1 MDGFGN
7 KRSLWRRSL
16 GMALSVSILL
26 AYPAGSQAGFWPTE
40 VAGTPMPSLAP
51 MLEKV
56 MPAVVNIHT
65 SSRIQTADHP
75 LLSDPLFRY
84 FFDLPNSRAQPR
96 EQIQRSL
103 GSGVLMDAAKGYVL
117 TNNHV
122 IKNAQEITI
131 TLADGRNLQARKVGE
146 DAATDIAVVQIPA
159 ERLTALHIGDSDHL
173 RVGDFV
179 VAIGNP
185 FGLGST
191 VTSGIVSAM
200 GRNGL
205 GIEGYEDF
213 IQTDASINPGNS
225 GGALVNLRGE
235 LVGINTAIL
244 ARGGGNVGIGFA
256 IPVNMVRQ
264 IMTQLVDNGEVR
276 RGLLGV
282 QSQDLTADL
291 ATAFGLD
298 RVGGA
303 VVGNVVPGS
312 GAQRAGLRRGD
323 VVIEANG
330 REIRNAATLRNII
343 GLVRVGEEVQIKFI
357 RDGKVQEVKAI
368 VSLPESLR
376 LEGKEAN
383 PRLEGALLEIKTG
396 KGEEGGEGI
405 LVASVRENSPAWRI
419 GLRPGDR
426 ILSVNRQVVKEFDD
440 LTKAAGRSQRQLLLN
455 IERDGQGLFILVR

>member
-1 MDGFGN
+1 MIRTNHGQRVGHWLAGLLL
-7 KRSLWRRSL
+7 SMGIVL
-16 GMALSVSILL
+16 ALPIL
-26 AYPAGSQAGFWPTE
+26 AWAGFWPSE
-40 VAGTPMPSLAP
+40 VSGSSMPSLAP

-65 SSRIQTADHP
+65 SSRIQVADHP

-84 FFDLPNSRAQPR
+84 FFDMPNNRSQPR

-131 TLADGRNLQARKVGE
+131 TLSDGRNLQAQRVGE
-146 DAATDIAVVQIPA
+146 DAETDIAVVRIPA
-159 ERLTALHIGDSDHL
+159 ERLSALPIGDSDGL

-235 LVGINTAIL
+235 LIGINTAIL
-244 ARGGGNVGIGFA
+244 AKGGGNVGIGFA

-298 RVGGA
+298 RIGGA
-303 VVGNVVPGS
+303 VVGNVVAGS
-312 GAQRAGLRRGD
+312 GAERAGLRRGD
-323 VVIEANG
+323 VIIEANG
-330 REIRNAATLRNII
+330 REIRNAAALRNVI
-343 GLVRVGEEVQIKFI
+343 GLVRTGEEVQLKFM
-357 RDGKVQEVKAI
+357 RDGKIHAAKA
-368 VSLPESLR
+368 VVTQPEFLR
-376 LEGKEAN
+376 RDGKEAN
-383 PRLEGALLEIKTG
+383 PNLDGALLEIKPG
-396 KGEEGGEGI
+396 KTEEKEGI
-405 LVASVRENSPAWRI
+405 LVASVREGSPAWRI

-426 ILSVNRQVVKEFDD
+426 ILSVNRQVVKNLDE
-440 LTKAAGRSQRQLLLN
+440 LAKASGRVQRQLLLN

>member
-1 MDGFGN
+1 MNRDGQGQASRC
-7 KRSLWRRSL
+7 KSLAW
-16 GMALSVSILL
+16 ALCASLL
-26 AYPAGSQAGFWPTE
+26 AIMPATARAGFWPTE
-40 VAGTPMPSLAP
+40 VAGSPMPSLAP

-56 MPAVVNIHT
+56 MPSVVNIHT
-65 SSRIQTADHP
+65 STRLQVSDHP
-75 LLSDPLFRY
+75 LLSDPLFRN
-84 FFDLPNSRAQPR
+84 FFDLPNARTQPR

-122 IKNAQEITI
+122 IKDAQEITI
-131 TLADGRNLQARKVGE
+131 TLMDGRNLQAQKVGQDSE
-146 DAATDIAVVQIPA
+146 TDIAVVRIPA
-159 ERLTALHIGDSDHL
+159 ERLTALDIGDSDAL

-244 ARGGGNVGIGFA
+244 AKGGGNVGIGFA
-256 IPVNMVRQ
+256 IPVNMVRK
-264 IMTQLVDNGEVR
+264 IMAQLIDNGEVR

-282 QSQDLTADL
+282 QSQDLTPDL

-303 VVGNVVPGS
+303 VVGNVVSDS
-312 GAQRAGLRRGD
+312 GAAKAGLRRGD
-323 VVIEANG
+323 VIIEVNG
-330 REIRNAATLRNII
+330 REVRNAASLRNMI
-343 GLVRVGEEVQIKFI
+343 GLVRMGDEVQIKYM
-357 RDGKVQEVKAI
+357 RDGKIHEAKAVVSMPEV
-368 VSLPESLR
+368 LR
-376 LEGKEAN
+376 MEGKTAN
-383 PRLEGALLEIKTG
+383 PLLDGALLAIKPG
-396 KGEEGGEGI
+396 KNEENESI
-405 LVASVRENSPAWRI
+405 LVATVREGSPAWRI
-419 GLRPGDR
+419 GLRPEDH
-426 ILSVNRQVVKEFDD
+426 ILSVNRQVVKSFED
-440 LTKAAGRSQRQLLLN
+440 LTTAAARSHRQLLLN
-455 IERDGQGLFILVR
+455 IERGGQGMFILVR